1 MKIKK
6 DNNFN
11 FHMDTDWIFQGV
23 IDYEQKQ
30 YILLDYFQKLNVLFE
45 QMKLYPMFIELSL
58 HLGNIQTLMSDK
70 KILYTN
76 KKFSHKD
83 DELLMSDLLLRDM
96 PVLADEEVEE
106 YNKILKASQSQLQE
120 YFNYAKSIWS
130 IVYESIDISVKK
142 NADNI
147 TSKNGVFFYKGE
159 TKTYIWEYTIKKV
172 YKVKD
177 QNRTYLKQ
185 IHVGNNNEFNV
196 EGTILEYY
204 RNKNLNDEFTLPI
217 FEVRCKNIFPIK
229 ETLLPIFKRKIVTYI
244 TKGKEIKKLNFKS

>member
-76 KKFSHKD
+76 KKFSPKD
-83 DELLMSDLLLRDM
+83 DELLMSDL
-96 PVLADEEVEE
+96 
-106 YNKILKASQSQLQE
+106 
-120 YFNYAKSIWS
+120 
-130 IVYESIDISVKK
+130 
-142 NADNI
+142 
-147 TSKNGVFFYKGE
+147 
-159 TKTYIWEYTIKKV
+159 
-172 YKVKD
+172 
-177 QNRTYLKQ
+177 
-185 IHVGNNNEFNV
+185 
-196 EGTILEYY
+196 
-204 RNKNLNDEFTLPI
+204 
-217 FEVRCKNIFPIK
+217 
-229 ETLLPIFKRKIVTYI
+229 
-244 TKGKEIKKLNFKS
+244 